1 MWRLVA
7 ITHTNHLAHN
17 QEHGEQIVIVQSE
30 LFYMNLLWILT
41 YSPSRPGVQMVSGML
56 FLESLFYSKLVL
68 AHLLFLSWHHPSE
81 STHWVI
87 SFHKNFAAS
96 PLELLFLYYSHLCPH
111 FCSRLTRMSFLYQS
125 KEAWLNRSINDQQ
138 AFQQERLLSPSSVS
152 WGSQFMVVTK
162 GPG

>member
-68 AHLLFLSWHHPSE
+68 AHLLFLSWDHPWE

-96 PLELLFLYYSHLCPH
+96 PLELLVLQSFMPTFLFPSYKDELPVSI
-111 FCSRLTRMSFLYQS
+111 
-125 KEAWLNRSINDQQ
+125 KRSMAEPQHQ
-138 AFQQERLLSPSSVS
+138 WPASVS
-152 WGSQFMVVTK
+152 TGKAFVSLICQLRESIYGSH
-162 GPG
+162 